1 MGAMGTSG
9 GAHPMHRQTF
19 PGEHQRHHQRGFKQ
33 PATANTNTRTHVHK
47 DTHTCLPTAEV
58 KAGSN
63 EQREQRASF
72 LDLEVLQHLRLT
84 L

>member
-1 MGAMGTSG
+1 
-9 GAHPMHRQTF
+9 MHRQTF
-19 PGEHQRHHQRGFKQ
+19 PGEHQRNHQRGFKQ
-33 PATANTNTRTHVHK
+33 SATANTNTHTHVHK
-47 DTHTCLPTAEV
+47 DTHTHTRLPTAEV

-63 EQREQRASF
+63 EQREQRVSF